1 MYNRQGQ
8 GRFSSGNDRAWND
21 DSNME
26 YEVGGRNV
34 QRSVGGYLEE
44 NPDFGGGYSQDDG
57 GFGGGSTMGSQGNM
71 KRNMGGQGRIMG
83 GQSGMGGQ
91 GHAREGQSGMTGGQR
106 MMEGQ
111 SGMRGGQSDMRV
123 GQGRMTGGQSGMIG
137 GQSDMRGGQGRMMG
151 GQSGMMGGQSGMMGQ
166 SMGGQSGM
174 MGGQSGMMGGQQSFS
189 GQNNNE
195 LVELLKKQ
203 SDVINKLS
211 EKIGLDTGYGGETY
225 ESGYGGKDYYGNE
238 AGGQYYENEYGGGY
252 FEEDYG
258 SYSGGPMGGQRGGGP
273 YRGSRSGTMQGG
285 PMRGGPMRGGSMMRG
300 PRRGDFMPP
309 RGGFTPGPGG
319 RGGMRGSP
327 GKRRGDYQGDFGGKR
342 QRMDNEAQPRRAR
355 SGYAMKTPEQK
366 EREREESKKKGVEPM
381 KPKAT
386 ATQAA
391 DAPWMT
397 SELKVLLVAK
407 ARSHKKAKDKNTP
420 ETWAKFRA
428 ARNLFI
434 CKTRQAKLKY
444 NLQKAL
450 DDGKGTFPAYEEDK
464 VIGRKYIEKV
474 EGYYCQ
480 KCRRFFREESE
491 ATIEHCMTWAHYQ
504 RIKNTKFPK
513 EEDKKKDGEAGG
525 DEAVEMTADMKTDA
539 ADAPLDEEQLLKE
552 DDE

>member
-91 GHAREGQSGMTGGQR
+91 GHLREGQSGMTGGQR

-111 SGMRGGQSDMRV
+111 SGMRGGQSDMRA
-123 GQGRMTGGQSGMIG
+123 GQGRMTGGQSGMMG

-238 AGGQYYENEYGGGY
+238 AGEQYYENEYGGGY

-319 RGGMRGSP
+319 RGAMRGSP
-327 GKRRGDYQGDFGGKR
+327 GKRRGDFQGDFGGKR

-366 EREREESKKKGVEPM
+366 EREREESQKKGVEPM

-386 ATQAA
+386 ATQYRKY
-391 DAPWMT
+391 
-397 SELKVLLVAK
+397 LRKKVQQQ
-407 ARSHKKAKDKNTP
+407 REED
-420 ETWAKFRA
+420 
-428 ARNLFI
+428 
-434 CKTRQAKLKY
+434 
-444 NLQKAL
+444 
-450 DDGKGTFPAYEEDK
+450 GTFPAYEEDK